1 MAGLDTGNNEEPQTL
16 FEHDRMLMRAHST
29 LNDIRKTLT
38 VLQNLPVESPCSPVH
53 IEATVKKQLN
63 LLRCITEIMAY

>member
-53 IEATVKKQLN
+53 IEATVKKTVEFIEVYY
-63 LLRCITEIMAY
+63 RIMAY